1 MAENTVQYRV
11 EVVPALPASPPVPH
25 CPVDRIRE
33 VCEKPTEKRLFPPSK
48 GRTAEGE
55 MRRLVMMERI
65 ESIMAKMLYQG
76 HGSVRFKMNDGTVI
90 YLDPYAG
97 EGYDLPADYIFVT
110 HEHHDHNEVDK
121 MPHAPNCRVVTEKDA
136 IRGGQHLTFN
146 FTTFQVRAVEAY
158 NSHHKKTEC
167 VGYIF
172 LLDGKKVYCAG
183 DTSTTAQMA
192 DMAKMNIDYALL
204 PIDGVYNMGP
214 AEAAKCAAMIGAA
227 HVIPVHMAPGQLFDQ
242 QKAEQ
247 LDVPNRLILHPGEE
261 IEL

>member
-1 MAENTVQYRV
+1 
-11 EVVPALPASPPVPH
+11 
-25 CPVDRIRE
+25 
-33 VCEKPTEKRLFPPSK
+33 
-48 GRTAEGE
+48 
-55 MRRLVMMERI
+55 
-65 ESIMAKMLYQG
+65 
-76 HGSVRFKMNDGTVI
+76 
-90 YLDPYAG
+90 
-97 EGYDLPADYIFVT
+97 
-110 HEHHDHNEVDK
+110 

-261 IEL
+261 IELVNDFLAPEPAAHPGLIPTLAPGSRRKPGVFRFLRRENLSAALIQQK

>member
-1 MAENTVQYRV
+1 
-11 EVVPALPASPPVPH
+11 
-25 CPVDRIRE
+25 
-33 VCEKPTEKRLFPPSK
+33 
-48 GRTAEGE
+48 
-55 MRRLVMMERI
+55 
-65 ESIMAKMLYQG
+65 
-76 HGSVRFKMNDGTVI
+76 
-90 YLDPYAG
+90 
-97 EGYDLPADYIFVT
+97 
-110 HEHHDHNEVDK
+110 